1 MTLIIVTGE
10 RGMGKTTFCARLIE
24 LTRSAGKSIGGVLS
38 PAVIVDGEKIGI
50 DVIDLRTNER
60 RRLADRFNAQ
70 NLGPNTQ
77 RWSFHADNVEW
88 GNAVLQSAT
97 PCDVLIVDELG
108 TLEFDRGEGWQA
120 GLRAIDAGDYR
131 LSVVVIRPE
140 LLNTALARWPHAQ
153 VIRINQID
161 QAAREVDRV
170 CREFLTGASGVT
182 LRSPAAR
189 IPARAR

>member
-10 RGMGKTTFCARLIE
+10 RGAGKTTFCTRMIE
-24 LTRSAGKSIGGVLS
+24 LARSAGKSIGGVLS
-38 PAVIVDGEKIGI
+38 RAVVVEGEKIGI

-60 RRLADRFNAQ
+60 RRLADHFNAQ

-77 RWSFHADNVEW
+77 RWSFQADSVTW
-88 GNAVLQSAT
+88 GDDVLRSGA

-131 LSVVVIRPE
+131 LGVVVIRPE
-140 LLNTALARWPHAQ
+140 LLNAALAHWPHAQ
-153 VIRINQID
+153 VIDITDVD
-161 QAAREVDRV
+161 QAHCLADQ
-170 CREFLTGASGVT
+170 
-182 LRSPAAR
+182 LRL
-189 IPARAR
+189 